1 MSGGMPELGSKISLI
16 SKADI
21 RYEGRLFTVDP
32 QECTIALANG
42 ESQIKMDTEISF
54 AAALFPGYFVLIF
67 ITFYS
72 PITFI
77 FLLLSLFLC
86 IVYGNLTIFIY
97 LLYSKMLLEQSV
109 LDSSGK
115 ASIQNNRGH
124 PSFITGVL
132 CIICNLNIYILKLIS
147 SFNVFLVFN
156 KYVKYLYSILKFIAT
171 YTPHKEVIKTEIYQ
185 IILFKIIYFYFRF
198 RSTILVYEN
207 CISYLCI

>member
-67 ITFYS
+67 VTFYS
-72 PITFI
+72 SITFI
-77 FLLLSLFLC
+77 FLLLSFFLY

-147 SFNVFLVFN
+147 LFNVFLVLIN
-156 KYVKYLYSILKFIAT
+156 MLN
-171 YTPHKEVIKTEIYQ
+171 IY
-185 IILFKIIYFYFRF
+185 IVFPNL
-198 RSTILVYEN
+198 
-207 CISYLCI
+207 